1 MSDGPVIEQVV
12 QSGIVTAIGFQI
24 LSNNDI
30 EKFSSFTLLV
40 KEDVGHPKLGLP
52 NNLLEKCG
60 TCGSKDVRD
69 CSGHFGAINLPVTI
83 YHPYFVAE
91 VVQILNQICPGCC
104 CVKQDLDKGNVQ
116 IETNDKCLRYIKTIL
131 KKLQVKMVGKNWAKT
146 ERKSN
151 CKYCVKSSVK
161 WYPMIRFKIL
171 PRDFSGRRSLQIVAE
186 IAERQLPK
194 RYHNKSPEEVLA
206 GDFWDFVPRDVQQLE
221 NNKRKITLTPYQAFT
236 LLKELDP
243 EFIQKFV
250 LNRKWIFLSSIPVTA
265 NSHRLSETYPT
276 YADGPL
282 LAFDERTKIYRRIID
297 APKKI
302 DEFREHPEYKA
313 QFKAHAGSFVTAN
326 VIECFNSSKLHSRQ
340 QSSGAHTPGAS
351 HGVRWLKDILLSK
364 RTDHVFRMVMTGD
377 PKIKLGEIGISSEI
391 AQNLLITEHA
401 NRFNLEKLKIFS
413 QHFITEPIQARRDG
427 KLVTLKKSN
436 DIKIG
441 DIIYRPVQNGDIVL
455 INRPPSVHQHSL
467 VGLKVKILPIGN
479 VASINPIN
487 CIPLLGDFDGDCLHG
502 YIPQSVACRVE
513 LNELVSIDNQLFN
526 SQDGRCLVSLSQDS
540 LLAASVLTRM
550 DKDLTKYMFQQLEMF
565 SLTWSETILN
575 ETLLTGLQ
583 LFCSCLPPDMDFNLF
598 QKSDIVNGGNVL
610 LCPSRPQWLTRSED
624 GIFYRIFKKYSKK
637 GLKYLFRTQETLC
650 EFLTMRG
657 LTISLSDLY
666 LSPDPISRKILLEEV
681 HLAIEEA
688 EDALKCRHVVLNPK
702 MMHVSLNYDYQQE
715 DFRNPISENLSVTK
729 TSIGAFKGIFIDITK
744 LVSLHVRKGNSI
756 MEMINS
762 GSKMNLLKL
771 VHQTL
776 CLGLQLPVR
785 KFPFTIPTNLS
796 CVSWNNHKAHV
807 EPGQSFYAVIRN
819 SFLDGLNPLECLLH
833 AISGRASFS
842 DNAEVPGT
850 LNRELMYYLRD
861 LYTAYDGTVRDACGQ
876 IVQFSFRQND
886 TGELDDENDVV
897 GAPVGAW
904 AASAV
909 SEAAYGALDC
919 PVNGLEQSPL
929 MNLKKVLKCGKGRA
943 STDCAGVLYI
953 SPNVQKCKYGP
964 EYASLLIQSHL
975 EPVHFSDLVNTVMIL
990 YGRREVQGFKNSPW
1004 EIHFHLN
1011 KDIMKGKRIDP
1022 KSVIS
1027 RLVTKYATVRKSE
1040 VKLPALRIFA
1050 SSCPCIDIESNENSA
1065 LCLVATT
1072 DSSNLDMVK
1081 LEVIPFLLGCLVKG
1095 FEEFKR
1101 VEIKCTSE
1109 NISGELFLI
1118 VTASD
1123 ASVSGHLWAA
1133 LQDACIPI
1141 MDLIDWTRSKPDTIH
1156 DIFGSL
1162 GIDSAWSQFL
1172 SCLEKSIC
1180 DIGRGIKREHL
1191 MTVADSLSVSGEFH
1205 GLSSN
1210 GLKGQRKRLGLSAPF
1225 SQACFSGPASNF
1237 VTAAKEGMVD
1247 GLHGSL
1253 DSISWGKEPSI
1264 GSGGHFD
1271 LMFSFREHFGNKNS
1285 LNDYDLKTQASQC
1298 GPQDDK
1304 PEVCADIY
1312 EFLLGFLPRE
1322 PSPSLHGHVVK
1333 KTKDGYEKVVEI
1345 PPEHPSIGL
1354 WANILDMHASLQK
1367 ILYRYPIG
1375 TCVSEPDRLCLI
1387 EALTYH
1393 PRGVQKRG
1401 IGVKAIK
1408 IGQSQEHDGS
1418 RCFILVRN
1426 NGSEEDFSYRK
1437 CIIGAASEISSELKA
1452 FVETKLFHMTW

>member
-1 MSDGPVIEQVV
+1 MSDGPVIEQVI
-12 QSGIVTAIGFQI
+12 QSGIVTAIEFQI
-24 LSNNDI
+24 LSNDDI

-40 KEDVGHPKLGLP
+40 KEDVSHPKLGLP

-69 CSGHFGAINLPVTI
+69 CSGHVGAINLPVTI
-83 YHPYFVAE
+83 YHPYFIAE

-104 CVKQDLDKGNVQ
+104 SVKQDLDKGNIQ

-131 KKLQVKMVGKNWAKT
+131 KKLQFKMIGKNWAKT

-161 WYPMIRFKIL
+161 WYPMMRFKIL
-171 PRDFSGRRSLQIVAE
+171 PRDSSGRRSLQIVAE

-194 RYHNKSPEEVLA
+194 RYHHKNPEDVLA

-236 LLKELDP
+236 LLKEVDP
-243 EFIQKFV
+243 EFIKKFV
-250 LNRKWIFLSSIPVTA
+250 LNRKWIFLSSIPVTG
-265 NSHRLSETYPT
+265 NSHRLQETFPT

-302 DEFREHPEYKA
+302 DEFREHPEFKA

-326 VIECFNSSKLHSRQ
+326 VIECLNTSKLHSRQ
-340 QSSGAHTPGAS
+340 RSNGARTPGAS

-377 PKIKLGEIGISSEI
+377 PKIKLGEIGISTEI
-391 AQNLLITEHA
+391 AQNILITEHA
-401 NRFNLEKLKIFS
+401 NRLNLEKLHSAFLK
-413 QHFITEPIQARRDG
+413 HFITQPIQARRDG
-427 KLVTLKKSN
+427 KLVTLKN
-436 DIKIG
+436 INEIQIG

-526 SQDGRCLVSLSQDS
+526 SQDGQCLVSLSHDS

-550 DKDLTKYMFQQLEMF
+550 DKYLTKYMFQQLEMF
-565 SLTWSETILN
+565 SLTWSETVLN

-583 LFCSCLPPDMDFNLF
+583 LFCSCLPPDMNFNLF
-598 QKSDIVNGGNVL
+598 QKSDIVSGGNVL
-610 LCPSRPQWLTRSED
+610 VCPSKSQWLTRSED
-624 GIFYRIFKKYSKK
+624 GIFYPIFKKYSQK
-637 GLKYLFRTQETLC
+637 GLEYLFRTQETLC

-666 LSPDPISRKILLEEV
+666 LSTDSNSRKILLEDV

-688 EDALKCRHVVLNPK
+688 EDALKCRQLVLNPE
-702 MMHVSLNYDYQQE
+702 MMLVSMNCDYQQE
-715 DFRNPISENLSVTK
+715 DFRNPFSENLSITK
-729 TSIGAFKGIFIDITK
+729 TSIGAFKDVFCYITK
-744 LVSLHVRKGNSI
+744 LVTLHLRKGNSI

-776 CLGLQLPVR
+776 CLGLLLPVR
-785 KFPFTIPTNLS
+785 RFPFTIPSNLS
-796 CVSWNNHKAHV
+796 CVSWNNHKADI

-861 LYTAYDGTVRDACGQ
+861 LYTAYDGSVRDACGQ
-876 IVQFSFRQND
+876 IVQFSYREKNTD
-886 TGELDDENDVV
+886 ELVDEINVV

-904 AASAV
+904 AGSAV

-929 MNLKKVLKCGKGRA
+929 MNLKEVLKCGKGRA
-943 STDCAGVLYI
+943 FNDCAGVLYV
-953 SPNVQKCKYGP
+953 SPNVKKCKYGP

-990 YGRREVQGFKNSPW
+990 YAGREAQAFKNSPW

-1011 KDIMKGKRIDP
+1011 KYIMKGKRIDP
-1022 KSVIS
+1022 KSVIR
-1027 RLVTKYATVRKSE
+1027 RLVRKYATVRKSE
-1040 VKLPALRIFA
+1040 GRLPALRILA
-1050 SSCPCIDIESNENSA
+1050 SSCSCINIESNEDSA
-1065 LCLVATT
+1065 LCLVAAT

-1081 LEVIPFLLGCLVKG
+1081 LEMIPLLLGVLVKG

-1109 NISGELFLI
+1109 NASGELFLM

-1123 ASVSGHLWAA
+1123 ASASGHFWAA
-1133 LQDACIPI
+1133 LQNACIPI
-1141 MDLIDWTRSKPDTIH
+1141 MDLIDWTKARPYTIH

-1172 SCLEKSIC
+1172 SYLKKSIS

-1191 MTVADSLSVSGEFH
+1191 MMVADSLSVSGNFH

-1210 GLKGQRKRLGLSAPF
+1210 GLKVQRKRLGLSAPF
-1225 SQACFSGPASNF
+1225 SQACFSGPASTF
-1237 VTAAKEGMVD
+1237 ITAAKEGSVD

-1253 DSISWGKEPSI
+1253 DSISWGKEPPI

-1271 LMFSFREHFGNKNS
+1271 LMFSVKEHFGNKNS
-1285 LNDYDLKTQASQC
+1285 VNYYDLKTQASQC
-1298 GPQDDK
+1298 GTQ
-1304 PEVCADIY
+1304 VQNSS
-1312 EFLLGFLPRE
+1312 LLIL
-1322 PSPSLHGHVVK
+1322 SL
-1333 KTKDGYEKVVEI
+1333 
-1345 PPEHPSIGL
+1345 S
-1354 WANILDMHASLQK
+1354 
-1367 ILYRYPIG
+1367 RYIQP
-1375 TCVSEPDRLCLI
+1375 
-1387 EALTYH
+1387 A
-1393 PRGVQKRG
+1393 
-1401 IGVKAIK
+1401 
-1408 IGQSQEHDGS
+1408 
-1418 RCFILVRN
+1418 
-1426 NGSEEDFSYRK
+1426 
-1437 CIIGAASEISSELKA
+1437 
-1452 FVETKLFHMTW
+1452 